1 MAESFIEAT
10 NNDIDAE
17 MKQLK
22 GPKYSKLSE
31 REQKSL
37 EDLKARDE
45 IIITNV
51 DNVGAV
57 VILDGKGY
65 VKECERQLNNTK
77 HYRHL
82 QKDSIVRSDKL
93 VHNLIE
99 RFENE
104 KLIPQNIARGLKI
117 NSPQNSRFL
126 YTS

>member
-51 DNVGAV
+51 GNVGAV

-104 KLIPQNIARGLKI
+104 KLIPQNIAKGLKI

>member
-17 MKQLK
+17 IKQLK
-22 GPKYSKLSE
+22 RPKYSKLSE
-31 REQKSL
+31 RELKSL
-37 EDLKARDE
+37 EDLKARDD

-82 QKDSIVRSDKL
+82 QQDSIVTSNKL

-104 KLIPQNIARGLKI
+104 KLTHKI
-117 NSPQNSRFL
+117 LQKDSK
-126 YTS
+126 

>member
-17 MKQLK
+17 IKQLK
-22 GPKYSKLSE
+22 RPKYSKLSE
-31 REQKSL
+31 RELKSL
-37 EDLKARDE
+37 EDLKARDD

-65 VKECERQLNNTK
+65 VRECERQLNNTK

-82 QKDSIVRSDKL
+82 QQDSIVTSNKL

-104 KLIPQNIARGLKI
+104 KLIPQNITKGLKI
-117 NSPQNSRFL
+117 NSPRNSRFL

>member
-37 EDLKARDE
+37 EDLKARDD

-65 VKECERQLNNTK
+65 VRECERQLNNTK

-82 QKDSIVRSDKL
+82 QQDSIVTSNKL

-104 KLIPQNIARGLKI
+104 KLIPQNIAKGLKI

>member
-1 MAESFIEAT
+1 MVESFIEAT

-17 MKQLK
+17 IKQLK
-22 GPKYSKLSE
+22 QPKYSKLSE

-37 EDLKARDE
+37 EDLKARDD

-65 VKECERQLNNTK
+65 VRECERQLNNTK

-82 QKDSIVRSDKL
+82 QQDSIVTSNKL

-104 KLIPQNIARGLKI
+104 KLIPQNITKGLKI
-117 NSPQNSRFL
+117 NSPRNSRFL

>member
-104 KLIPQNIARGLKI
+104 KLIPQNIAKGLKI